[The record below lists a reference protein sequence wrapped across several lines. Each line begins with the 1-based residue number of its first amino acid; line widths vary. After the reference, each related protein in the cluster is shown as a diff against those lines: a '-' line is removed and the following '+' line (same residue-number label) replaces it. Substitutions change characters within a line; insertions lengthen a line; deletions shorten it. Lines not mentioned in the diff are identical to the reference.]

1 MSDQER
7 LDELLDRW
15 EESMER
21 GLPITAEELCADCP
35 DLLPRLKEQIEAL
48 RSMDAWMSTTI
59 QLQEPVRRVVKAED
73 VILKSHFGELSVH
86 AQGGLGIVYSATDQD
101 LFRSVALK
109 FLQQQCATDEASRRQ
124 FSIEAEVTSRLEHP
138 GVVPVYGLGESEDG
152 RPFYAMRFIE
162 GDTLDDAIARFF
174 ETHDQISNDS
184 SLEFRALL
192 NHFVSVCKTIAYAHN
207 RGILHRDIKPANVM
221 LGRYGE
227 TLVVDWGLA
236 MAIGRRGQFKHDDE
250 KTLMPLGLSQRDSSN
265 GLAGTPAYMSP
276 EHVAG
281 SDALE
286 PASDVYALGSTLYKI
301 LTGRVPFDAESL
313 AELRQKIIRG
323 EYAPPS
329 EHQPDV
335 PRPLQAIC
343 LKAMSINAD
352 QRYPTAMDLANDV
365 ERYLADEPVEAY
377 KESLDGKLAR
387 WSRRHRRVVQTAA
400 LAGMMVLLLTLFFS
414 VWQAR
419 TAHRATMARYDGN
432 VSRASVAANAL
443 ASELD
448 RRLLILEGAARDQQL
463 IDALE
468 SAKDDPTNRDIWN
481 RVNDRLLAQRLFWT
495 EDRGLVSYAWFVNL
509 NDGKGTQIA
518 RAPRIRDD
526 GTIYESIGREYS
538 EREYF
543 HGLGP
548 SPPGIEPYDLD
559 PIQEPH
565 LSAPF
570 QGTHGQPVLAFT
582 VPVKSMSGGPTLG
595 VLGMAVEV
603 FDLTSLDAD
612 IGTGQLLTIIH
623 ERPDYFN
630 KETTQRGLIM
640 QHEHFRNRPDQ
651 YQTVWVD
658 RTILDRIDQSK
669 DVAFLETDYQDPMR
683 KFDGAY
689 RQPWVA
695 AFAPVLIS
703 GRELWPN
710 EPTAMPEYSGWYVVI
725 QERP

>member
-1 MSDQER
+1 M
-7 LDELLDRW
+7 RW
-15 EESMER
+15 
-21 GLPITAEELCADCP
+21 
-35 DLLPRLKEQIEAL
+35 

-59 QLQEPVRRVVKAED
+59 QLRDPVRRTVKTDDVV
-73 VILKSHFGELSVH
+73 LKSHFSELSVH

-109 FLQQQCATDEASRRQ
+109 FLQKQCATDDASRRQ

-162 GDTLDDAIARFF
+162 GDTLDDAITRFY
-174 ETHDQISNDS
+174 ETHENISNDS
-184 SLEFRALL
+184 SLEFRSIL

-236 MAIGRRGQFKHDDE
+236 MAIGRQGQFKHDDE
-250 KTLMPLGLSQRDSSN
+250 QTLMPSGLTNRESSN

-281 SDALE
+281 SDELE

-323 EYAPPS
+323 EYLPPI

-343 LKAMSINAD
+343 LKAMNVSSD
-352 QRYPTAMDLANDV
+352 QRYATAMDLANDV
-365 ERYLADEPVEAY
+365 ERYLADEPVEAHQ
-377 KESLDGKLAR
+377 ESLDGKLAR

-400 LAGMMVLLLTLFFS
+400 LAGVMLLMLTLFFS
-414 VWQAR
+414 IWQAR
-419 TAHRATMARYDGN
+419 TAQRATEARFDGL

-468 SAKDDPTNRDIWN
+468 AAKANPSNRVLWN
-481 RVNDRLLAQRLFWT
+481 RVNERLLEQRKFWT

-509 NDGKGTQIA
+509 HDGKGTQIA
-518 RAPRIRDD
+518 RAPKIRED
-526 GTIYESIGREYS
+526 GTMYTSLGKALAK
-538 EREYF
+538 REYF

-548 SPPGIEPYDLD
+548 APPVIDDVNLV
-559 PIQEPH
+559 PINAPH

-612 IGTGQLLTIIH
+612 LGQGQLLTIIH
-623 ERPDYFN
+623 DRPDHFDE
-630 KETTQRGLIM
+630 KMTRRGLIM
-640 QHEHFRNRPDQ
+640 QHEYFRNRPEQ
-651 YQTVWVD
+651 YRPVWVSD
-658 RTILDRIDQSK
+658 SMLDRIDQS
-669 DVAFLETDYQDPMR
+669 DADPFFDPDFQDPMR
-683 KFDGAY
+683 GLDPSYK
-689 RQPWVA
+689 QPWLA

-703 GRELWPN
+703 GRELWPH
-710 EPTAMPEYSGWYVVI
+710 ESQETPEYSGWYVVI
-725 QERP
+725 QEQP